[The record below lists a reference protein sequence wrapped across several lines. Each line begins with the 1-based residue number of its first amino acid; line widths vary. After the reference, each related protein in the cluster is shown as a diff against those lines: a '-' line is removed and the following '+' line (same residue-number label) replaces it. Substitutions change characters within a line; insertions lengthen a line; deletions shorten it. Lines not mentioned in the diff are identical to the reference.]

1 MDTRE
6 AELIA
11 RVLVRD
17 DRHAFAELVKLH
29 QSPLRAFLRRL
40 ARGDHALA
48 DDLAQESFVE
58 AYRNLRAFRGDAP
71 FKSWLF
77 GIAYNRFRQ
86 SLRGRRE
93 QAIEPESAERI
104 ADSENPAPAA
114 DLRHDLG
121 EALTTLR
128 VDERTA
134 LQLCYG
140 EGLSHEEAA
149 RVMGCPLGTLK
160 TLVLRSKQRLRA
172 LLDAYSPQS

>member
-17 DRHAFAELVKLH
+17 DRHAFAELVKQH

-48 DDLAQESFVE
+48 DDLAQESFIE

-71 FKSWLF
+71 FRTWLF
-77 GIAYNRFRQ
+77 GIGYNRFRQ
-86 SLRGRRE
+86 SMRARRE
-93 QAIEPESAERI
+93 EPVEPASADLAPE
-104 ADSENPAPAA
+104 ADSPVPGA
-114 DLRHDLG
+114 DLKQDLG
-121 EALTTLR
+121 EALTALR
-128 VDERTA
+128 LEERTA

-160 TLVLRSKQRLRA
+160 SLVLRSKQRLRA
-172 LLDAYSPQS
+172 LLDAYSPQP

>member
-29 QSPLRAFLRRL
+29 QSALRAFLRRL
-40 ARGDHALA
+40 VRGDHAFA
-48 DDLAQESFVE
+48 DDLAQESFIE
-58 AYRNLRAFRGDAP
+58 AYRNLSSFRGDAP
-71 FKSWLF
+71 FKTWLF
-77 GIAYNRFRQ
+77 GIAYNLFRQ
-86 SLRGRRE
+86 SLRARRE
-93 QAIEPESAERI
+93 QPVGPDLALLQTDAESPV
-104 ADSENPAPAA
+104 PAS

-121 EALTTLR
+121 EALAELR
-128 VDERTA
+128 AEERTA

-149 RVMGCPLGTLK
+149 RVMGCPLGTVK
-160 TLVLRSKQRLRA
+160 SLVLRAKQRLRG
-172 LLDAYSPQS
+172 LLDAYSSTS